1 MQRQLLRCKFKSRNI
16 IGVQLV
22 EFTTIHKTE
31 LKPSGSSGAGSRM
44 KNVGIAGLGKM
55 GDAIA
60 RNLLDRGYRV
70 SAWNRTRAAADELAG
85 AGAVVCETP
94 EALVAGAD
102 AVVVMLWDDA
112 VAREITLGRIIP
124 SARKDQLIVESSTL
138 SPQMYQT
145 LAHAAQERSV
155 DFLACPVVGSV
166 DSARTG
172 SLTIFPGG
180 STTALERA
188 RELLA
193 AMGSTVTFTGSPVA
207 SGFLKLASNSVLGV
221 IADSVGEL
229 LRLTESAGVDRTLA
243 IDTIVHAF
251 ERAGGKR
258 QQLID
263 RDTEPRF
270 SANALLKDLRLARD
284 ARQSVNAP
292 GEVMD
297 CVLEDFEKMVDR
309 GLGDRDYIAVALEHE
324 VLT

>member
-1 MQRQLLRCKFKSRNI
+1 
-16 IGVQLV
+16 
-22 EFTTIHKTE
+22 
-31 LKPSGSSGAGSRM
+31 M
-44 KNVGIAGLGKM
+44 KNVGVAGLGKM
-55 GDAIA
+55 GSAIA
-60 RNLLDRGYRV
+60 RNLLDHGYRV
-70 SAWNRTRAAADELAG
+70 SAWNRTRAAVDELAA
-85 AGAVVCETP
+85 AGAIACETP

-102 AVVVMLWDDA
+102 AVVAVLWDDA
-112 VAREITLGRIIP
+112 VAREITLDRIIP
-124 SARKDQLIVESSTL
+124 SAREGQLIIESSTL

-145 LAHAAQERSV
+145 LAHAAGERGV

-180 STTALERA
+180 STTALEHA

-193 AMGSTVTFTGSPVA
+193 AMGSTVTFSGSPVA

-229 LRLTESAGVDRTLA
+229 LRMTDGAGVDRTLA
-243 IDTIVHAF
+243 IDTIIHAF

-258 QQLID
+258 NQLVD

-270 SANALLKDLRLARD
+270 SASALLKDLRLARD
-284 ARQSVNAP
+284 ARRSVNAG

-297 CVLEDFEKMVDR
+297 CVLVEFEKTVER

-324 VLT
+324 VVT

>member
-1 MQRQLLRCKFKSRNI
+1 
-16 IGVQLV
+16 
-22 EFTTIHKTE
+22 
-31 LKPSGSSGAGSRM
+31 M

-55 GDAIA
+55 GSAIA

-70 SAWNRTRAAADELAG
+70 SAWNRTRTAVDELAA
-85 AGAVVCETP
+85 AGAIACETP
-94 EALVAGAD
+94 EALIAGAD
-102 AVVVMLWDDA
+102 AVVAMLWDDA

-124 SARKDQLIVESSTL
+124 SAREGQLIVESSTL

-145 LAHAAQERSV
+145 LAHAAEERGV

-166 DSARTG
+166 DSARSG

-180 STTALERA
+180 STTALEQA

-193 AMGSTVTFTGSPVA
+193 AIGSTVTYSGSPVA

-229 LRLTESAGVDRTLA
+229 LRMTDSAGVDRTLA

-258 QQLID
+258 KQLVD

-270 SANALLKDLRLARD
+270 SASALLKDLRLARD
-284 ARQSVNAP
+284 ARQSVNAA

-297 CVLEDFEKMVDR
+297 CVLLEFEKTVAR

-324 VLT
+324 VMT

>member
-1 MQRQLLRCKFKSRNI
+1 
-16 IGVQLV
+16 
-22 EFTTIHKTE
+22 
-31 LKPSGSSGAGSRM
+31 M
-44 KNVGIAGLGKM
+44 KNVGVAGLGKM
-55 GDAIA
+55 GTAIA

-70 SAWNRTRAAADELAG
+70 SAWNRTRAAVDDLAAAG
-85 AGAVVCETP
+85 AIACETP

-102 AVVVMLWDDA
+102 AVVAMLWDDA

-124 SARKDQLIVESSTL
+124 SAREGQLIVESSTL

-145 LAHAAQERSV
+145 LAHGVGERGV

-180 STTALERA
+180 STTALEHA

-193 AMGSTVTFTGSPVA
+193 TMGSTVTFSGSPVA

-229 LRLTESAGVDRTLA
+229 LRMTDSAGVDRALA

-258 QQLID
+258 KQLVD

-270 SANALLKDLRLARD
+270 SASALLKDLRLARD
-284 ARQSVNAP
+284 ARRSVNAG

-297 CVLEDFEKMVDR
+297 CVLVEFEKTVER

-324 VLT
+324 AVT

>member
-1 MQRQLLRCKFKSRNI
+1 
-16 IGVQLV
+16 
-22 EFTTIHKTE
+22 
-31 LKPSGSSGAGSRM
+31 M

-55 GDAIA
+55 GSAIA

-70 SAWNRTRAAADELAG
+70 SAWNRTRGAVDELTAAG
-85 AGAVVCETP
+85 ATACETP

-102 AVVVMLWDDA
+102 AVVAMLWDDA
-112 VAREITLGRIIP
+112 VARQVTLGRIIP
-124 SARKDQLIVESSTL
+124 SAREGQLIVESSTL

-145 LAHAAQERSV
+145 LAQAAGERGV

-180 STTALERA
+180 STTALEHGH
-188 RELLA
+188 ELLA
-193 AMGSTVTFTGSPVA
+193 AMGSTVTFSGSPVA

-229 LRLTESAGVDRTLA
+229 LRMTDRAGVDRTLA

-251 ERAGGKR
+251 ERANGKR
-258 QQLID
+258 EQLVD

-270 SANALLKDLRLARD
+270 SASALLKDLRLAKD
-284 ARQSVNAP
+284 ARQSVNA
-292 GEVMD
+292 GGDVMD
-297 CVLEDFEKMVDR
+297 CVLAEFEKTVER
-309 GLGDRDYIAVALEHE
+309 NLGDRDYIAVALEQE
-324 VLT
+324 TAN

>member
-1 MQRQLLRCKFKSRNI
+1 
-16 IGVQLV
+16 
-22 EFTTIHKTE
+22 
-31 LKPSGSSGAGSRM
+31 M

-55 GDAIA
+55 GSAIA

-70 SAWNRTRAAADELAG
+70 SVWNRTGAAVDELAA
-85 AGAVVCETP
+85 AGAIACETP

-102 AVVVMLWDDA
+102 AVVAMLWDDA

-124 SARKDQLIVESSTL
+124 SAHEGKLIVESSTL

-145 LAHAAQERSV
+145 LADAAAERGA

-180 STTALERA
+180 TTTALEHA

-193 AMGSTVTFTGSPVA
+193 AMGSTVTFSGSPLA

-229 LRLTESAGVDRTLA
+229 LRMTDNAGVDRTLA

-258 QQLID
+258 KQLID
-263 RDTEPRF
+263 RDTQSRF
-270 SANALLKDLRLARD
+270 SASALLKDLRLARD
-284 ARQSVNAP
+284 ARQSVNA
-292 GEVMD
+292 GGKVMD
-297 CVLEDFEKMVDR
+297 CVLDGFEKTVER

-324 VLT
+324 ASR

>member
-1 MQRQLLRCKFKSRNI
+1 MEKQHDGI
-16 IGVQLV
+16 Y
-22 EFTTIHKTE
+22 
-31 LKPSGSSGAGSRM
+31 GAGSRM

-55 GDAIA
+55 GTAIA

-70 SAWNRTRAAADELAG
+70 SAWNRTRGAVDELAA
-85 AGAVVCETP
+85 AGAIACETP

-102 AVVVMLWDDA
+102 AVIAMLWDDA

-124 SARKDQLIVESSTL
+124 SAREGQLIVESSTL

-145 LAHAAQERSV
+145 LADAAGKRGA

-172 SLTIFPGG
+172 SLTVFAGG
-180 STTALERA
+180 STTALEHA
-188 RELLA
+188 RDLLA
-193 AMGSTVTFTGSPVA
+193 AIGSTVTFSGSPLA

-229 LRLTESAGVDRTLA
+229 LRMTDNAGVDRTLA

-258 QQLID
+258 KQLID
-263 RDTEPRF
+263 RDTQPRF
-270 SANALLKDLRLARD
+270 SASALLKDLRLARD
-284 ARQSVNAP
+284 ARRSVNA
-292 GEVMD
+292 GGKVMD
-297 CVLEDFEKMVDR
+297 CVLDEFEKTVKR

-324 VLT
+324 VSQ

>member
-1 MQRQLLRCKFKSRNI
+1 
-16 IGVQLV
+16 
-22 EFTTIHKTE
+22 
-31 LKPSGSSGAGSRM
+31 M

-55 GDAIA
+55 GSAIA
-60 RNLLDRGYRV
+60 RNLLDRGFRV
-70 SAWNRTRAAADELAG
+70 SAWNRTRAAVDELTAAG
-85 AGAVVCETP
+85 AAACESP

-102 AVVVMLWDDA
+102 AVIAMLWDDA

-124 SARKDQLIVESSTL
+124 SAKAGQLIVESSTL

-145 LAHAAQERSV
+145 LAQAAGERGV
-155 DFLACPVVGSV
+155 DFLACPVVGSI

-180 STTALERA
+180 STTALEHA

-193 AMGSTVTFTGSPVA
+193 AMGSTVTFSGSPVA

-229 LRLTESAGVDRTLA
+229 LRMTDRAGVDRTLA
-243 IDTIVHAF
+243 VDTIVHAF
-251 ERAGGKR
+251 ERASGKR
-258 QQLID
+258 EQLVD

-270 SANALLKDLRLARD
+270 SASALLKDLRLARD
-284 ARQSVNAP
+284 ARKSVSAG

-297 CVLEDFEKMVDR
+297 CVLAEFERAVER
-309 GLGDRDYIAVALEHE
+309 GLGDRDYIAVALERE
-324 VLT
+324 AAT

>member
-1 MQRQLLRCKFKSRNI
+1 MQKR
-16 IGVQLV
+16 G
-22 EFTTIHKTE
+22 
-31 LKPSGSSGAGSRM
+31 M

-55 GDAIA
+55 GSAIA

-70 SAWNRTRAAADELAG
+70 SAWNRTHGAVDELAA
-85 AGAVVCETP
+85 AGAIACETP

-112 VAREITLGRIIP
+112 VAREVTLGRIVP
-124 SARKDQLIVESSTL
+124 SAREGQLIVESSTL

-145 LAHAAQERSV
+145 LAQAAGERGV

-180 STTALERA
+180 STTALEHGH
-188 RELLA
+188 ELLA
-193 AMGSTVTFTGSPVA
+193 AMGSTVTFSGSPAA

-229 LRLTESAGVDRTLA
+229 LRMTDRAGVDRTFA
-243 IDTIVHAF
+243 IDTIVHGF
-251 ERAGGKR
+251 ERAAGKR
-258 QQLID
+258 EQLVD

-270 SANALLKDLRLARD
+270 SASALLKDLRLAKD
-284 ARQSVNAP
+284 ARQSVNA
-292 GEVMD
+292 GGDVMD
-297 CVLEDFEKMVDR
+297 CVLAEFEKTIER
-309 GLGDRDYIAVALEHE
+309 GLGDRDYIAVALEQE
-324 VLT
+324 KAN

>member
-1 MQRQLLRCKFKSRNI
+1 
-16 IGVQLV
+16 
-22 EFTTIHKTE
+22 
-31 LKPSGSSGAGSRM
+31 M

-55 GDAIA
+55 GSAIA

-70 SAWNRTRAAADELAG
+70 SAWNRTRGSVYELTAAG
-85 AGAVVCETP
+85 AIACETP

-102 AVVVMLWDDA
+102 AVVAMLWDDT

-124 SARKDQLIVESSTL
+124 SAREGQLIVESSTL

-145 LAHAAQERSV
+145 LAQAAGQRGV

-180 STTALERA
+180 STTALEHGH
-188 RELLA
+188 ELLA
-193 AMGSTVTFTGSPVA
+193 AIGSTVTFSGSPLA

-229 LRLTESAGVDRTLA
+229 LRMTDGAGVDRTLA

-251 ERAGGKR
+251 ERAAGKR
-258 QQLID
+258 EQLVA

-270 SANALLKDLRLARD
+270 SASALLKDLRLAKD
-284 ARQSVNAP
+284 ARQSVNA
-292 GEVMD
+292 GGDVMD
-297 CVLEDFEKMVDR
+297 CVLAEFEKTVER
-309 GLGDRDYIAVALEHE
+309 GLGDRDYIAVALEQE
-324 VLT
+324 KAN

>member
-1 MQRQLLRCKFKSRNI
+1 
-16 IGVQLV
+16 
-22 EFTTIHKTE
+22 
-31 LKPSGSSGAGSRM
+31 M

-55 GDAIA
+55 GSAIA

-70 SAWNRTRAAADELAG
+70 SAWNRTQAAVDELVT
-85 AGAVVCETP
+85 AGAVACETP
-94 EALVAGAD
+94 EALVGGAD
-102 AVVVMLWDDA
+102 AVVAMLWDDA

-124 SARKDQLIVESSTL
+124 SAREGQLIVESSTL

-145 LAHAAQERSV
+145 LAHAAGERGV

-180 STTALERA
+180 STTALEHA

-193 AMGSTVTFTGSPVA
+193 AMGSTVTFSGSPVA

-229 LRLTESAGVDRTLA
+229 LRMTDSAGVDRTLA

-251 ERAGGKR
+251 ERAAAKR
-258 QQLID
+258 QQLVD

-270 SANALLKDLRLARD
+270 SASALLKDLRLARD
-284 ARQSVNAP
+284 ARQSVNA
-292 GEVMD
+292 GGDVMD
-297 CVLEDFEKMVDR
+297 CVLVEFEKTIER
-309 GLGDRDYIAVALEHE
+309 GLGDRGYIAVALKREA
-324 VLT
+324 TQAT

>member
-1 MQRQLLRCKFKSRNI
+1 MN
-16 IGVQLV
+16 
-22 EFTTIHKTE
+22 
-31 LKPSGSSGAGSRM
+31 
-44 KNVGIAGLGKM
+44 NVGIAGLGKM
-55 GDAIA
+55 GSAIA
-60 RNLLDRGYRV
+60 RNLRDRGYRI
-70 SAWNRTRAAADELAG
+70 SAWNRTRAAVDELAA
-85 AGAVVCETP
+85 AGAIACETP
-94 EALVAGAD
+94 EALIAGAD
-102 AVVVMLWDDA
+102 AVVAMLWDDA

-124 SARKDQLIVESSTL
+124 TAREGQLIVESSTL

-145 LAHAAQERSV
+145 LAQAAGKRGV

-180 STTALERA
+180 STTALEHA

-193 AMGSTVTFTGSPVA
+193 AMGSTVTFSGSPAA

-229 LRLTESAGVDRTLA
+229 LRMTDSAGVDRTLA

-251 ERAGGKR
+251 ERAASKR
-258 QQLID
+258 EQLVD

-270 SANALLKDLRLARD
+270 SASALLKDLRLARD
-284 ARQSVNAP
+284 ARQSVNAG

-297 CVLEDFEKMVDR
+297 CVLVEFEKIVER

-324 VLT
+324 VT

>member
-1 MQRQLLRCKFKSRNI
+1 
-16 IGVQLV
+16 
-22 EFTTIHKTE
+22 
-31 LKPSGSSGAGSRM
+31 M
-44 KNVGIAGLGKM
+44 KNVGVAGLGKM
-55 GDAIA
+55 GSAIA
-60 RNLLDRGYRV
+60 RNLLDHGYRV
-70 SAWNRTRAAADELAG
+70 SAWNRTRAAVDELAA
-85 AGAVVCETP
+85 AGAIACETP

-102 AVVVMLWDDA
+102 AVVAVLWDDA
-112 VAREITLGRIIP
+112 VAREITLDRIIP
-124 SARKDQLIVESSTL
+124 SAREGQLIVESSTL

-145 LAHAAQERSV
+145 LAHAAGERGV

-180 STTALERA
+180 STTALEHA

-193 AMGSTVTFTGSPVA
+193 AMGSTVTFSGSPVA

-229 LRLTESAGVDRTLA
+229 LRMTDGAGVDRTLA
-243 IDTIVHAF
+243 IDTIIHAF

-258 QQLID
+258 NQLVG

-270 SANALLKDLRLARD
+270 SASALLKDLRLARD
-284 ARQSVNAP
+284 ARRSVNAG

-297 CVLEDFEKMVDR
+297 CVLVEFEKTVER

-324 VLT
+324 VVT

>member
-1 MQRQLLRCKFKSRNI
+1 
-16 IGVQLV
+16 
-22 EFTTIHKTE
+22 
-31 LKPSGSSGAGSRM
+31 M

-55 GDAIA
+55 GSAIA
-60 RNLLDRGYRV
+60 RNLLDRGFRV
-70 SAWNRTRAAADELAG
+70 SAWNRTRAAVDELTAAG
-85 AGAVVCETP
+85 AAACESP

-102 AVVVMLWDDA
+102 AVIAMLWDDA

-124 SARKDQLIVESSTL
+124 SAKAGQLIVESSTL

-145 LAHAAQERSV
+145 LAQAAGERGV
-155 DFLACPVVGSV
+155 DFLACPVVGSI

-180 STTALERA
+180 STTALEHA

-193 AMGSTVTFTGSPVA
+193 AMGSTVTFSGSPVA

-229 LRLTESAGVDRTLA
+229 LRMTDGAGVDRTLA
-243 IDTIVHAF
+243 IDTIAHAF

-258 QQLID
+258 NQLVD

-270 SANALLKDLRLARD
+270 SASALLKDLRLPRD
-284 ARQSVNAP
+284 ARKSVSAG

-297 CVLEDFEKMVDR
+297 CVLAEFERAVER
-309 GLGDRDYIAVALEHE
+309 GLGDRDYIAVALERE
-324 VLT
+324 AAT

>member
-1 MQRQLLRCKFKSRNI
+1 
-16 IGVQLV
+16 
-22 EFTTIHKTE
+22 
-31 LKPSGSSGAGSRM
+31 M
-44 KNVGIAGLGKM
+44 KNVGVAGLGKM
-55 GDAIA
+55 GSAIA
-60 RNLLDRGYRV
+60 RNLLDHGYRV
-70 SAWNRTRAAADELAG
+70 SAWNRTRAAVDELAA
-85 AGAVVCETP
+85 AGAIACETP

-102 AVVVMLWDDA
+102 AVVAVLWDDA
-112 VAREITLGRIIP
+112 VAREITLDRIIP
-124 SARKDQLIVESSTL
+124 SAREGQLIVESSTL

-145 LAHAAQERSV
+145 LAHAAGERGV

-180 STTALERA
+180 STTALEHA

-193 AMGSTVTFTGSPVA
+193 AMGSTVTFSGSPVA

-221 IADSVGEL
+221 IADSVREL
-229 LRLTESAGVDRTLA
+229 LRMTDGAGVDRTLA
-243 IDTIVHAF
+243 IDTIIHAF

-258 QQLID
+258 NQLVD

-270 SANALLKDLRLARD
+270 SASALLKDLRLARD
-284 ARQSVNAP
+284 ARRSVNAG

-297 CVLEDFEKMVDR
+297 CVLVEFEKTVER

-324 VLT
+324 VVT